1 MALVVAVVV
10 AAAAAAAAAAVGGDR
25 SSLAVAELCAVLLED
40 VRSCAVPMRQCLPD
54 PPVAAA
60 VAAADAHWCAQ

>member
-10 AAAAAAAAAAVGGDR
+10 AAAVAAAVGGNR
-25 SSLAVAELCAVLLED
+25 ASLAVAELCAVLLED

-60 VAAADAHWCAQ
+60 DAHWCAQ